1 MQFKKIKQHLKY
13 KNIIYQM
20 NTTYQE
26 GIRMLLRDI
35 REMIHD
41 LNEIINNEDINE
53 DDYYQ
58 YMEDL
63 DYYENNYVRLISMM
77 RENFSYI

>member
-26 GIRMLLRDI
+26 GIRILIRDI

>member
-1 MQFKKIKQHLKY
+1 
-13 KNIIYQM
+13 M

>member
-1 MQFKKIKQHLKY
+1 
-13 KNIIYQM
+13 M

-53 DDYYQ
+53 DDYHQ

-63 DYYENNYVRLISMM
+63 DYYENNYVRLISM
-77 RENFSYI
+77 REF